1 MQQEWEQ
8 LPKDVNRNQY
18 LKRINEVIKTL
29 KDQKVDIRTVLSDV
43 KGIQNETQDVAN
55 STRNIDLQVEKVI
68 FEDANVKKDK
78 LAKDIY

>member
-55 STRNIDLQVEKVI
+55 STRAIDLQVEKVI